1 MPDEKVTL
9 KIQLGNFAAEVSGTA
24 DYAESTLE
32 KLLEKYGPSRTAGQS
47 FTGTPATAATGKSLS
62 PSEFIKKIAPKNQS
76 EKALVLSH
84 YLEKYKGMESF
95 STSDLTEIAK
105 EARQSRFTNISD
117 TVAKLVQQGLL
128 MGAGEKE
135 NKQRVFVLTT
145 TGEELV
151 ENFSQKVNKE

>member
-32 KLLEKYGPSRTAGQS
+32 KLLEKYGPSRSAGQG
-47 FTGTPATAATGKSLS
+47 FTGTPAIAATGKPLS

-95 STSDLTEIAK
+95 TTADLTEIAR
-105 EARQSRFTNISD
+105 EAKQPRFTNISD
-117 TVAKLVQQGLL
+117 TVAKLVQQGSL

-135 NKQRVFVLTT
+135 NKRVFVLTT
-145 TGEELV
+145 TGEEFVDNL
-151 ENFSQKVNKE
+151 SQKVNVE